1 MYKYYLKI
9 LELVE
14 IDSADKRFHIVVP
27 ENYVKFPQHYSL
39 AQALLFS
46 PKAIKRIQQIIQGGR
61 AGQAYI
67 VPGMS
72 PNEYDVKL
80 SVALAV
86 PILSGEPEKI
96 AMFQTKSGAKRI
108 FQAADVPTPISA
120 YDIYDKNEFLNS
132 LARLVAHNL
141 FVNTWI
147 FKIDDEFNGR
157 GHATLAVDSIKTILE
172 LRKRK
177 IEMTEAIIEKIQE
190 VISKVLP
197 KKAKI
202 ASLGLYRSWEEY
214 LDHFCRVGGVIE
226 GAPMCPPNTLASPS
240 IAFFIEPDGN
250 IELIGSFDK
259 FAAKEYI
266 NAGCFF
272 P

>member
-27 ENYVKFPQHYSL
+27 ENYVKFPQHFSL

-46 PKAIKRIQQIIQGGR
+46 PKAIKRIQQIIQDGR

-120 YDIYDKNEFLNS
+120 YDIYDKAEFLNS
-132 LARLVAHNL
+132 LARLVSHNL

-177 IEMTEAIIEKIQE
+177 IEMTEPIIEKIQE

-214 LDHFCRVGGVIE
+214 LD
-226 GAPMCPPNTLASPS
+226 
-240 IAFFIEPDGN
+240 
-250 IELIGSFDK
+250 
-259 FAAKEYI
+259 
-266 NAGCFF
+266 
-272 P
+272 